1 MIARPASRSPATDA
15 SFVIEKSTSAVLP
28 VPMPKRRRK
37 SDKVARFSVS
47 LPQSLLD
54 ELDEM
59 VASRGY
65 QSRSQAVAAL
75 AREGLVEYASQL
87 GTTSVAGT
95 INLVYDHRKPG
106 LQARLAAIQHKY
118 FILVVTSMHVHL
130 ENHNYL
136 EVLLV
141 QGPADELRKLAD
153 ELVTCSGVKNGRLS
167 LTASAMPPLK

>member
-1 MIARPASRSPATDA
+1 MARRETD
-15 SFVIEKSTSAVLP
+15 T
-28 VPMPKRRRK
+28 
-37 SDKVARFSVS
+37 DKVARFSVS

-59 VASRGY
+59 VARRGY

-75 AREGLVEYASQL
+75 ARDGLVEFASQL
-87 GTTSVAGT
+87 GTASVAGT
-95 INLVYDHRKPG
+95 ISLVYDYRKKG

-130 ENHNYL
+130 EHHNYL

-141 QGPADELRKLAD
+141 QGPASELRKLAD
-153 ELVTCSGVKNGRLS
+153 ELVTCRGVKNGRLN
-167 LTASAMPPLK
+167 LTATAMPPLK